1 MGLKFLN
8 TSLNSIA
15 KNRNLRFD
23 YRILEFAENKVLIET
38 TPFRKFITKLNNGKD
53 VGKEN
58 YVSYNKSDI
67 RVDSGTVEV
76 EVSNDIPS
84 AAPIINGRLYK
95 IGQIGTF
102 VKMPVGN
109 ITIYGVV
116 SSVSNTPTKADETVM
131 RYNFGSRFLLVQL
144 IGEKIGD
151 DAFEK
156 GIGTY
161 PTINDEVHLVIEKD
175 LFDIYGNR
183 DECSIEIGKHSSS
196 ENLSVYTDVHK
207 LILRHCAILGS
218 TGSGKSN
225 TTVSILKAII
235 TEYIGSRIILVDPH
249 GEYASA
255 FPDAKIFKI
264 GDAINPL
271 FIPFWLMNF
280 DELAYFLV
288 GAKPTD
294 DQKVEYRKFRELVG
308 DFKKANHIL
317 AAGTIDKNYITADS
331 PIPFSARKLWWEMNW
346 WLNASF
352 NTTKKDEQTKETAIT
367 EDNGDFENL
376 VGAKFTSHLTTTF
389 ANPPHVSQHKEYF
402 AYEKKMLSRLKDSRF
417 DFLFNPGD
425 FKGTK
430 ETKDLNDLLNE
441 WIGSSSKLAILDL
454 SGVPFEVLDITVGL
468 ITRFVYDSMFWG
480 RNETYTGKQR
490 PLLLAYE
497 EAHSYLNK
505 NDSSSY
511 SKQAVEQVFKEGRK
525 FGLGALVISQRP
537 SEISETILAQVG
549 TYIALRLT
557 NSGDQ
562 AIVKSSAPDNLN
574 SLIDLLPALRT
585 GEAIIVGEAIKIPSR
600 VRIKLESPRPTS
612 EDPKLVQAWKKA
624 HPEDKE
630 NYKTVV
636 TRIRQQKF

>member
-1 MGLKFLN
+1 M
-8 TSLNSIA
+8 
-15 KNRNLRFD
+15 
-23 YRILEFAENKVLIET
+23 T
-38 TPFRKFITKLNNGKD
+38 TDITYLGKI
-53 VGKEN
+53 
-58 YVSYNKSDI
+58 I

-109 ITIYGVV
+109 ITIFGIV
-116 SSVSNTPTKADETVM
+116 SSVSNTPSKADETQV
-131 RYNFGSRFLLVQL
+131 RYNFGSRFLSVQL
-144 IGEKIGD
+144 VGEKIGD
-151 DAFEK
+151 DDFEK

-175 LFDIYGNR
+175 LFDIYGKR
-183 DECSIEIGKHSSS
+183 DEGSIEIGKHSSS
-196 ENLSVYTDVHK
+196 DNLAVYVDIHK
-207 LILRHCAILGS
+207 LVLRHCAILGS

-225 TTVSILKAII
+225 TTVSILKAIL
-235 TEYIGSRIILVDPH
+235 TDYVGSRVILVDPH

-255 FPDAKIFKI
+255 FPDAKVFKI
-264 GDAINPL
+264 DDVNNPL

-288 GAKPTD
+288 GANPSD
-294 DQKVEYRKFRELVG
+294 DQRTEYRRFRELVT
-308 DFKKANHIL
+308 DLKRENIVL
-317 AAGTIDKNYITADS
+317 VSGTVDKNYITADS
-331 PIPFSARKLWWEMNW
+331 PIPFNARKLWWEMNW
-346 WLNASF
+346 WLNATFS
-352 NTTKKDEQTKETAIT
+352 TSTKDDQTKATASVT
-367 EDNGDFENL
+367 GQGNFENL
-376 VGAKFTSHLTTTF
+376 VGATFTPYPINNQAPYKSKH
-389 ANPPHVSQHKEYF
+389 SEYF
-402 AYEKKMLSRLKDSRF
+402 SYEKKILSRLKDSRF

-425 FKGTK
+425 FKGTAG
-430 ETKDLNDLLNE
+430 TKDLHNLLNE

-454 SGVPFEVLDITVGL
+454 RGVPFEVLDITVGL
-468 ITRFVYDSMFWG
+468 ITRFVYDSMYWG
-480 RNETYTGKQR
+480 RSEAYTGKQR

-497 EAHSYLNK
+497 EAHTYLNK

-549 TYIALRLT
+549 TFVALRLT

-562 AIVKSSAPDNLN
+562 SIVKSSAPDNLN

-585 GEAIIVGEAIKIPSR
+585 GESIVVGEAIKIPSR
-600 VRIKLESPRPTS
+600 VRIKLNNPRPTS
-612 EDPKLVQAWKKA
+612 DDPKLVEAWKTA
-624 HPEDKE
+624 HPENPD
-630 NYKTVV
+630 NYRQVV